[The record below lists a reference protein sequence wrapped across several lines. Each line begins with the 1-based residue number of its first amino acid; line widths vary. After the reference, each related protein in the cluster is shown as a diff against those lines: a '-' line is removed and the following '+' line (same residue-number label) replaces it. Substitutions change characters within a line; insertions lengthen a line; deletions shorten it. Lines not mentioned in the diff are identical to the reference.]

1 MGIMGDILDVTA
13 NGGREGIIV
22 SAISRKA
29 NLSHYAVL
37 DKCEKLVEAG
47 LVESVKNDRN
57 RVFQITEK
65 GLGFFQEFKRFQSLV
80 ESMNLRYWSQ
90 LTQLIEPIQSKKS
103 LGEEGI
109 LFVRNDSI
117 FDTMVKVPL
126 LVASMIIVAA
136 LLPIQSSFSS
146 PRDLDLI
153 IYPDGSTHISA
164 EIDVDPFLTDYK
176 VNLFGN
182 TVDNLVVIGD
192 DGFLLDFDIIDDTAI
207 IETFGSSVIT
217 MEYDIHDLVSKQ
229 GRLWTF
235 SLDSPSDFTLLL
247 PKNSAI
253 VGMTNLP
260 LNMEIVNEQNQ
271 LTLSSG
277 STEIDYF
284 FSTNSI
290 STPSEEIKNKENNSL
305 NTIIAG
311 IAGGIIAIALVSIV
325 VIARNRQK
333 NNKKIDE
340 QIIEKTLTVQKNNIL
355 DLETIFKLKPD
366 LREDDKEL
374 VKFIFENNGEV
385 LESELR
391 KKFLQ
396 PRTTMWRAVKRLE
409 REGIIEIEKK
419 DLQNLVKLR
428 KDMEEDNWKN

>member
-1 MGIMGDILDVTA
+1 L
-13 NGGREGIIV
+13 
-22 SAISRKA
+22 
-29 NLSHYAVL
+29 
-37 DKCEKLVEAG
+37 
-47 LVESVKNDRN
+47 
-57 RVFQITEK
+57 
-65 GLGFFQEFKRFQSLV
+65 
-80 ESMNLRYWSQ
+80 
-90 LTQLIEPIQSKKS
+90 KKS
-103 LGEEGI
+103 LGDEGI

-136 LLPIQSSFSS
+136 LLPIQSSFST

-153 IYPDGSTHISA
+153 IYPDGSTHIST
-164 EIDVDPFLTDYK
+164 EIDIDPFLTDYE
-176 VNLFGN
+176 VNLFGS
-182 TVDNLVVIGD
+182 TIDNLVVIGD
-192 DGFLLDFDIIDDTAI
+192 SGFLLDVDVIDDTALI
-207 IETFGSSVIT
+207 QTFGSSVIT
-217 MEYDIHDLVSKQ
+217 IEYDIHDLVSKQ

-260 LNMEIVNEQNQ
+260 LNMEIINEQNQ

-284 FSTNSI
+284 FSINTI
-290 STPSEEIKNKENNSL
+290 SSTTEEIVNEEDNSS
-305 NTIIAG
+305 NIIIVG
-311 IAGGIIAIALVSIV
+311 IIGGIIVIALVS
-325 VIARNRQK
+325 VIIITKNKQK
-333 NNKKIDE
+333 NVKAIDE
-340 QIIEKTLTVQKNNIL
+340 VVTIPKNNIL

-374 VKFIFENNGEV
+374 IKFIFDNNGEA

-391 KKFLQ
+391 KNFLQ

-409 REGIIEIEKK
+409 REGVIEIEKK

-428 KDMEEDNWKN
+428 KNMEKDN

>member
-1 MGIMGDILDVTA
+1 MT
-13 NGGREGIIV
+13 
-22 SAISRKA
+22 S
-29 NLSHYAVL
+29 
-37 DKCEKLVEAG
+37 
-47 LVESVKNDRN
+47 
-57 RVFQITEK
+57 
-65 GLGFFQEFKRFQSLV
+65 
-80 ESMNLRYWSQ
+80 
-90 LTQLIEPIQSKKS
+90 LIEPTQLKNS
-103 LGEEGI
+103 LGDDGI

-136 LLPIQSSFSS
+136 LLPIQSSFST

-153 IYPDGSTHISA
+153 IYPDGSTHVST
-164 EIDVDPFLTDYK
+164 EIDVDPFLTDYE

-182 TVDNLVVIGD
+182 TIDNLVVIGD
-192 DGFLLDFDIIDDTAI
+192 SGFLLDVDVIDDTALI
-207 IETFGSSVIT
+207 QTFGSSVIT
-217 MEYDIHDLVSKQ
+217 IEYDIHDLVSKQ

-260 LNMEIVNEQNQ
+260 LNMEIINEQNQ

-284 FSTNSI
+284 FSINTI
-290 STPSEEIKNKENNSL
+290 SSTTEEIVNEEDNSS
-305 NTIIAG
+305 NII
-311 IAGGIIAIALVSIV
+311 IVGIIGVIIVIALVS
-325 VIARNRQK
+325 VIIITKNKQK
-333 NNKKIDE
+333 NVKAIDE
-340 QIIEKTLTVQKNNIL
+340 VVTIPKNNIL

-374 VKFIFENNGEV
+374 IKFIFDNNGEA

-391 KKFLQ
+391 KNFLQ

-409 REGIIEIEKK
+409 REGVIEIEKK

-428 KDMEEDNWKN
+428 KSMEEGN

>member
-1 MGIMGDILDVTA
+1 M
-13 NGGREGIIV
+13 
-22 SAISRKA
+22 IS
-29 NLSHYAVL
+29 
-37 DKCEKLVEAG
+37 
-47 LVESVKNDRN
+47 
-57 RVFQITEK
+57 
-65 GLGFFQEFKRFQSLV
+65 
-80 ESMNLRYWSQ
+80 
-90 LTQLIEPIQSKKS
+90 LIEPTQLKNS
-103 LGEEGI
+103 LGDDGI
-109 LFVRNDSI
+109 LFVRNDCI
-117 FDTMVKVPL
+117 FDTMVKTPL

-153 IYPDGSTHISA
+153 IYSDGTTHVST
-164 EIDVDPFLTDYK
+164 EIDIDPFLTDYEL
-176 VNLFGN
+176 NLFGSSI
-182 TVDNLVVIGD
+182 DNLVVVGD
-192 DGFLLDFDIIDDTAI
+192 NGFLLDADVIDNTALI
-207 IETFGSSVIT
+207 QTFGSSVIT
-217 MEYDIHDLVSKQ
+217 IEYDIHDLVSKQ

-235 SLDSPSDFTLLL
+235 SLDSGTDFTLLL

-260 LNMEIVNEQNQ
+260 INMELINEQNQ

-284 FSTNSI
+284 FSTNTI
-290 STPSEEIKNKENNSL
+290 VNPIENTQNEKDYSL
-305 NTIIAG
+305 YVII
-311 IAGGIIAIALVSIV
+311 GGIIIIILASI
-325 VIARNRQK
+325 IIIIRNKQK
-333 NNKKIDE
+333 NVKVINEVIKI
-340 QIIEKTLTVQKNNIL
+340 QKNDVL

-374 VKFIFENNGEV
+374 VKFIFNNNGQA

-409 REGIIEIEKK
+409 REGVIEIEKK

-428 KDMEEDNWKN
+428 KTMEENN

>member
-1 MGIMGDILDVTA
+1 MT
-13 NGGREGIIV
+13 
-22 SAISRKA
+22 S
-29 NLSHYAVL
+29 
-37 DKCEKLVEAG
+37 
-47 LVESVKNDRN
+47 
-57 RVFQITEK
+57 
-65 GLGFFQEFKRFQSLV
+65 
-80 ESMNLRYWSQ
+80 
-90 LTQLIEPIQSKKS
+90 LIEPIQSKKP
-103 LGEEGI
+103 LGDEGI

-117 FDTMVKVPL
+117 FDTMVKTAL

-153 IYPDGSTHISA
+153 IYQDGSTHVST
-164 EIDVDPFLTDYK
+164 EIDVDPFLTNYEL
-176 VNLFGN
+176 NLFGS
-182 TVDNLVVIGD
+182 TIDNLVAVGDNEFLLSTDVIGD
-192 DGFLLDFDIIDDTAI
+192 YAL

-217 MEYDIHDLVSKQ
+217 IDYDIHDLVSKQ
-229 GRLWTF
+229 GKLWTF

-260 LNMEIVNEQNQ
+260 INMEIIDDQNQ

-277 STEIDYF
+277 KTEIDYF
-284 FSTNSI
+284 FSISTNSI
-290 STPSEEIKNKENNSL
+290 IETKAETNYFSYILT
-305 NTIIAG
+305 
-311 IAGGIIAIALVSIV
+311 GGVIV
-325 VIARNRQK
+325 VILIVIIIFIRSRQK
-333 NNKKIDE
+333 NLNSVKNI
-340 QIIEKTLTVQKNNIL
+340 QITQKNNIL
-355 DLETIFKLKPD
+355 DIETIFKLKSD

-374 VKFIFENNGEV
+374 VKFIFNNGGKA

-409 REGIIEIEKK
+409 REGVIEIEKK

-428 KDMEEDNWKN
+428 KNMEEEE

>member
-1 MGIMGDILDVTA
+1 
-13 NGGREGIIV
+13 
-22 SAISRKA
+22 
-29 NLSHYAVL
+29 
-37 DKCEKLVEAG
+37 
-47 LVESVKNDRN
+47 
-57 RVFQITEK
+57 
-65 GLGFFQEFKRFQSLV
+65 
-80 ESMNLRYWSQ
+80 
-90 LTQLIEPIQSKKS
+90 
-103 LGEEGI
+103 
-109 LFVRNDSI
+109 
-117 FDTMVKVPL
+117 
-126 LVASMIIVAA
+126 
-136 LLPIQSSFSS
+136 
-146 PRDLDLI
+146 
-153 IYPDGSTHISA
+153 
-164 EIDVDPFLTDYK
+164 
-176 VNLFGN
+176 
-182 TVDNLVVIGD
+182 
-192 DGFLLDFDIIDDTAI
+192 
-207 IETFGSSVIT
+207 

-260 LNMEIVNEQNQ
+260 LNMEIINEQNQ

-290 STPSEEIKNKENNSL
+290 SNPNEEIKNEEDDSL

-311 IAGGIIAIALVSIV
+311 IVGGIIAIALVSIV

-333 NNKKIDE
+333 NIKKIDE
-340 QIIEKTLTVQKNNIL
+340 QIIEKTVTVQKNNIL
-355 DLETIFKLKPD
+355 DLEAIFKLKPD

-374 VKFIFENNGEV
+374 VKFIFDNNGEV

-428 KDMEEDNWKN
+428 KDMEEDN

>member
-13 NGGREGIIV
+13 NGGRDGIIV

-47 LVESVKNDRN
+47 LVESVKNNRN

-65 GLGFFQEFKRFQSLV
+65 GLGFFQEFKRFQTLV
-80 ESMNLRYWSQ
+80 ESMNLRYWSP
-90 LTQLIEPIQSKKS
+90 LSLLIEPIQSKKS

-136 LLPIQSSFSS
+136 LMPIQSSFST

-153 IYPDGSTHISA
+153 IYPDGSTHIST
-164 EIDVDPFLTDYK
+164 EIDVDPFLTDYE
-176 VNLFGN
+176 VNLFGS
-182 TVDNLVVIGD
+182 TIDNLVVIGD
-192 DGFLLDFDIIDDTAI
+192 SGFLLDVDVIDDTALI
-207 IETFGSSVIT
+207 QTFGSSVIT
-217 MEYDIHDLVSKQ
+217 IEYDIHDLVSKQ

-260 LNMEIVNEQNQ
+260 LNMEIINEQNQ

-284 FSTNSI
+284 FSINTI
-290 STPSEEIKNKENNSL
+290 SSTTEEIVNEEDNSS
-305 NTIIAG
+305 NII
-311 IAGGIIAIALVSIV
+311 IVGIISGIIVIALVS
-325 VIARNRQK
+325 VIIITKNKQK
-333 NNKKIDE
+333 NVKAIDE
-340 QIIEKTLTVQKNNIL
+340 VVTIPKNNIL

-374 VKFIFENNGEV
+374 IKFIFDNNGEA

-391 KKFLQ
+391 KNFLQ

-409 REGIIEIEKK
+409 REGVIEIEKK

-428 KDMEEDNWKN
+428 KSMEEDNWKN